1 MDTPRISFW
10 RIFWPSLLAVVIA
23 SIFSILFFF
32 LFLGITLSSLSSD
45 FEAKELRVKDNSI
58 LHIKLTEPIADLPNS
73 EFNPMSFNLENT
85 IGLSDLLVGLE
96 EAKKDSKIK
105 GVFIELDELTCGYAT
120 TFELREAIE
129 EFKSSGKFV
138 VAYNSGEVIT
148 QKEYLLSSVADE
160 VYAFPSSVMEFLGL
174 GVEMM
179 FFKKLFDKLDIE
191 VQIIRGENNAFKS
204 AVEPYFL
211 DKMSDSSRVQV
222 ERYLAS
228 IWEDYLSA
236 ISTSRKIPTDELNQI
251 AENASIRRMDDALKF
266 KLIDGLHYQDE
277 IHDLLKKKAGQDAAK
292 ELNLVDFSKYARK
305 KSRQKNK
312 LDEVKKPNIAV
323 VFAEGGIA
331 TTGDGI
337 ASRKL
342 VEDLREVRKNDK
354 IKAVV
359 LRVNSPGGSALA
371 SDEIWR
377 EVKLIN
383 EKKPVIVSMG
393 DVAASGG
400 YYISA
405 AATRIFAQPSTITGS
420 IGVFG
425 MIPYTGK
432 MFEEKIGLT
441 FDRAQTNPHA
451 VMSTNRKLTEEEFN
465 VVQQEVNKIYEDF
478 VQIVAKGR
486 KLSVEQVD
494 LVARGRVWTGKDA
507 LKIGLVDEL
516 GGLRKA
522 MNYAVKKAGIDKP
535 VYAHY
540 PKQEDDKWM
549 QIIEALS
556 EEDENSELE
565 EARGFTRQAFTI
577 YKHLK
582 EAEKMNG
589 IQMRL
594 PYFFELY

>member
-1 MDTPRISFW
+1 MNTPRISFW
-10 RIFWPSLLAVVIA
+10 RIFWPSLVAIIIA
-23 SIFSILFFF
+23 SVFSMILFF
-32 LFLGITLSSLSSD
+32 LFLGVTISSLSSG
-45 FEAKELRVKDNSI
+45 FEAKELKIKDNSV
-58 LHIKLTEPIADLPNS
+58 LHVKLGEGIGELSKSD
-73 EFNPMSFNLENT
+73 FNPMAFNVESTL
-85 IGLSDLLVGLE
+85 GLSDLLIGLE
-96 EAKKDSKIK
+96 EAKKDKKIK
-105 GVFIELDELTCGYAT
+105 GIFIELDELSCGYAT
-120 TFELREAIE
+120 AFELREAIQD
-129 EFKSSGKFV
+129 FKSSGKFV

-179 FFKKLFDKLDIE
+179 YFKKLFDKLDIE
-191 VQIIRGENNAFKS
+191 IQIIRGENNAFKS
-204 AVEPYFL
+204 AVEPYFM
-211 DKMSDSSRVQV
+211 DKMSDSSRIQV
-222 ERYLAS
+222 ERFLNS

-236 ISTSRKIPTDELNQI
+236 ISASRSISTTELNQI
-251 AENASIRRMDDALKF
+251 AENASIRRADDALDL
-266 KLIDGLHYQDE
+266 KLIDGLYYQDE
-277 IHDLLKKKAGQDAAK
+277 MHELLKKKIGQDSK
-292 ELNLVDFSKYARK
+292 KDLNLVDFSSYARK
-305 KSRQKNK
+305 KARNSRK
-312 LDEVKKPNIAV
+312 LDEAKKPNIAIV
-323 VFAEGGIA
+323 VAEGGIA
-331 TTGDGI
+331 TSGDGI

-342 VEDLREVRKNDK
+342 VEDLREVRNDDQ

-400 YYISA
+400 YYIAA
-405 AATRIFAQPSTITGS
+405 AATRIFAESSTITGS

-451 VMSTNRKLTEEEFN
+451 VMSTNRKLTEQEFK
-465 VVQQEVNKIYEDF
+465 VIQEEVNKIYEDF
-478 VQIVAKGR
+478 IQIVADGR
-486 KLSVEQVD
+486 KLTKEQVD

-522 MNYAVKKAGIDKP
+522 MKFAAKQASIDKP
-535 VYAHY
+535 VYAY
-540 PKQEDDKWM
+540 FPKQEDDKWM

-556 EEDENSELE
+556 EDSEAGLE
-565 EARGFTRQAFTI
+565 ETKGLTRQAFQIIKQLNDVKSMT
-577 YKHLK
+577 
-582 EAEKMNG
+582 G

-594 PYFFELY
+594 PYLFDIQ

>member
-1 MDTPRISFW
+1 MNTPRISFW
-10 RIFWPSLLAVVIA
+10 KIFWPSLVAILIA
-23 SIFSILFFF
+23 SVFSMILFF
-32 LFLGITLSSLSSD
+32 LFLGVTIASLSSG
-45 FEAKELRVKDNSI
+45 FEAKDMKIKDNSI
-58 LHIKLTEPIADLPNS
+58 LHVRLNQSIGELAKSD
-73 EFNPMSFNLENT
+73 FNPMEFNVEST
-85 IGLSDLLVGLE
+85 VGLSDLLIGLD

-105 GVFIELDELTCGYAT
+105 GLFIELDELSCGYAT

-222 ERYLAS
+222 ERYLNS
-228 IWEDYLSA
+228 IWEDYLSS
-236 ISTSRKIPTDELNQI
+236 ISGSRKISTVELNQI
-251 AENASIRRMDDALKF
+251 AEEAKIRRAEDALNL

-277 IHDLLKKKAGQDAAK
+277 IHDLLKKKIGQDLSK
-292 ELNLVDFSKYARK
+292 DLNLVDFSNYSKKKAR
-305 KSRQKNK
+305 SIRK
-312 LDEVKKPNIAV
+312 LDEAKKPNVAILV
-323 VFAEGGIA
+323 AEGGIA
-331 TTGDGI
+331 TSGDGI

-342 VEDLREVRKNDK
+342 VEDLREVRKDDK

-377 EVKLIN
+377 EVKLIK

-405 AATRIFAQPSTITGS
+405 DATRIFAQPTTITGS

-451 VMSTNRKLTEEEFN
+451 VMSTNRKLTEQEFK
-465 VVQQEVNKIYEDF
+465 VVQEEVNKIYDDF
-478 VQIVAKGR
+478 IQIVAAGR
-486 KLSVEQVD
+486 KLTKEQVD
-494 LVARGRVWTGKDA
+494 VVARGRVWTGKDA

-522 MNYAVKKAGIDKP
+522 MAYAVKEAGIDKP
-535 VYAHY
+535 VYAY
-540 PKQEDDKWM
+540 FPKQKDDKWL
-549 QIIEALS
+549 QLIEALS
-556 EEDENSELE
+556 EDNEAGME
-565 EARGFTRQAFTI
+565 ETKGLTRQAFKLI
-577 YKHLK
+577 KQLK
-582 EAEKMNG
+582 EVETMNG

-594 PYFFELY
+594 PYLFELY